1 MPKNITYLLGAG
13 ASANALPTINEINS
27 RLTQFRD
34 MLYGYISEKQRNPA
48 TNNLPPAAHELF
60 RDLDWLITN
69 TNKHYTIDT
78 FARKLFA
85 ISSRHNELGILKRVL
100 STYFV
105 YEQVIISRNLILRKD
120 KNGENILKQI
130 PDRRYDNLISSLI
143 EDEINNTNI
152 LGNIKVLSWN
162 YDSQFEFAFK
172 EFWDFNNLHETHQI
186 LQVIPG
192 KWIFEKGG
200 KMEIDLNKFS
210 LIHLNGLAGFKTI
223 IGANSTTLIDRFASF
238 IPSDDEL
245 LFELICFY
253 AEITYNSKQDIES
266 ATQYFNYSWERKTKD
281 HSFSSPFVY
290 SAMNNSFRI
299 AEITEIL
306 IVIGYSFPLFN
317 RTTDNLVISKMKN
330 LKKVYIQDVYPEM
343 VKDIMIN
350 SFSPLQEMTH
360 DGYPKIDFV
369 LSKNVDQF
377 VLPYEI

>member
-60 RDLDWLITN
+60 SDLDWLITN
-69 TNKHYTIDT
+69 TNKHFTIDT

-105 YEQVIISRNLILRKD
+105 YEQVIISRNQILRKD
-120 KNGENILKQI
+120 KNGENIHKQI
-130 PDRRYDNLISSLI
+130 PDKRYDNLISSLI
-143 EDEINNTNI
+143 KDEINNSNI

-162 YDSQFEFAFK
+162 YDSQFEYAFK
-172 EFWDFNNLHETHQI
+172 EFWDFYNLHETHQI

-192 KWIFEKGG
+192 KWIFETGG
-200 KMEIDLNKFS
+200 KMEINLNKFS
-210 LIHLNGLAGFKTI
+210 LIHLNGLAGFQTI
-223 IGANSTTLIDRFASF
+223 IGSNSTTLIDRFASF

-253 AEITYNSKQDIES
+253 AEITHSSKQDKES
-266 ATQYFNYSWERKTKD
+266 ASQYFNYSWEWKTKG
-281 HSFSSPFVY
+281 HSFSSPFVS

-317 RTTDNLVISKMKN
+317 RSVDNLIISKMEN
-330 LKKVYIQDVYPEM
+330 LSKVYIQDLNPEM
-343 VKDIMIN
+343 IKDVMIN
-350 SFSPLQEMTH
+350 SFSLLQEQTQN
-360 DGYPKIDFV
+360 GYPKIDFV